1 MKVCD
6 AHCHFF
12 SPRFFTTIYT
22 RRSGRE
28 ALEELRETL
37 KWDIDDNPEDLAR
50 RWARE
55 LDRNEVSRAALIASV
70 PGDAESVAEAL
81 SIIPG
86 RFVGFFMVDPS
97 AEGAARAVRRA
108 LEEWRLQ
115 CVCLFPAM
123 HGFSLQDEHLEPIVQ
138 AVKEQWKCALFV
150 HCGALSVG
158 VRKKLGL
165 PSPFN
170 LKLSNPLDVHW
181 LASRHPEVPII
192 IPHFGAGMFR
202 EALLA
207 ADLCP
212 NIFFD
217 TSSSNRWIRYQ
228 PGLSLRQVFESSLE
242 VLGPERLLFGT
253 DSSFFPR
260 GWQKG
265 ILETQLGILNA
276 LNLSEGEKTA
286 ILGGN
291 FERLFGSRSGQTE

>member
-12 SPRFFTTIYT
+12 SPRFFTAIYT
-22 RRSGRE
+22 RQSGRE
-28 ALEELRETL
+28 ALEELRGKL
-37 KWDIDDNPEDLAR
+37 GWDIDDNSEDLAR

-81 SIIPG
+81 SVIPD

-108 LEEWRLQ
+108 LEEWKLQ

-123 HGFSLQDEHLEPIVQ
+123 HDFSLQDERLEPIVQ
-138 AVKEQWKCALFV
+138 AVKEQWKCGVFV

-158 VRKKLGL
+158 IRKKLGL
-165 PSPFN
+165 PSRFN
-170 LKLSNPLDVHW
+170 LRHSNPLDVHW
-181 LASRHPEVPII
+181 LAARNPEVPFI

-207 ADLCP
+207 ADLSP
-212 NIFFD
+212 NIYFD
-217 TSSSNRWIRYQ
+217 TSSTNGWIRYH
-228 PGLSLRQVFESSLE
+228 PGLSLRRVFETSLE

-260 GWQKG
+260 GWQKK
-265 ILETQLGILNA
+265 IFEEQLQILND
-276 LNLSEGEKTA
+276 LGLREGEKEA

-291 FERLFGSRSGQTE
+291 FERLFGSSGQQE

>member
-12 SPRFFTTIYT
+12 SPRFFTAIYT
-22 RRSGRE
+22 RQSGRE
-28 ALEELRETL
+28 ALEELREKL
-37 KWDIDDNPEDLAR
+37 GWDIDDNPEDLAR

-81 SIIPG
+81 AVIPD

-108 LEEWRLQ
+108 LEEWKLQ

-123 HGFSLQDEHLEPIVQ
+123 HDFSLQDERLEPIVQ
-138 AVKEQWKCALFV
+138 AVKEQWKCAVFV

-158 VRKKLGL
+158 IRKKLGL
-165 PSPFN
+165 PSPFS

-181 LASRHPEVPII
+181 LASRHPEVPFI
-192 IPHFGAGMFR
+192 IPHFGAGMFQ
-202 EALLA
+202 EALMA
-207 ADLCP
+207 ADLSP
-212 NIFFD
+212 NIHFD
-217 TSSSNRWIRYQ
+217 TSSSNGWVRYH
-228 PGLSLRQVFESSLE
+228 PGLSLRQAFEMALE

-260 GWQKG
+260 GWQKK
-265 ILETQLGILNA
+265 IFVEQLQILND
-276 LNLSEGEKTA
+276 LGLSEGEKEA

-291 FERLFGSRSGQTE
+291 FERLFGSSGQQE